1 MLQKQAV
8 KPELLELL
16 VQFMSIG
23 EFSAFNL
30 VGGTALA
37 LYEGHRI
44 SVDIDLFGK
53 SVLNE
58 QTFTA
63 LLEKVGNTTLLNQSS
78 KILIYSV
85 NGIKVDFVDYQF
97 DLIDPINIIDG
108 IRIVSKK
115 DIAAMKLNAILGR
128 GSKKDFFDVV
138 QLLKEFSFEQM
149 LSFYKLKY
157 PAGSEFMVL
166 KSMLYFDDAENEPDP
181 LCINILNWI
190 DVKKIIR
197 AEVEKL

>member
-1 MLQKQAV
+1 
-8 KPELLELL
+8 
-16 VQFMSIG
+16 
-23 EFSAFNL
+23 
-30 VGGTALA
+30 
-37 LYEGHRI
+37 
-44 SVDIDLFGK
+44 LFGK